1 MRLRLILPALL
12 LTLAAPSRAVEAPAA
27 ADTRRLVS
35 EWLENSSRF
44 TTLQIEFAQERQLR
58 ALRRPLSRQGK
69 LWVARDGRL
78 RWQIDDPPSLLLL
91 RPGANDDLLWLDLKK
106 RSWRRLDPD
115 EDATQGNAQ
124 ALRLLQQAQ
133 AASLADFEA
142 AFTLRSARPVAD
154 FPGRY
159 RLELDLRDRR
169 ASLAVKDVF
178 FEIEPA
184 TGALHLME
192 FQLRDG
198 SLLRTRVT
206 RVAKNVKLDPALFVF
221 DLAGL
226 SETQ

>member
-1 MRLRLILPALL
+1 MRLNFILASVFLH
-12 LTLAAPSRAVEAPAA
+12 LAMQNLACGSSD
-27 ADTRRLVS
+27 ADDIRRHVA

-44 TTLQIEFAQERQLR
+44 TTLQVEFLQERQLR

-69 LWVARDGRL
+69 LWIARDGRL

-91 RPGANDDLLWLDLKK
+91 RSRASEDPLWFDLKK
-106 RSWRRLDPD
+106 RTWRRLSPD
-115 EDATQGNAQ
+115 EDTTQGNAQ
-124 ALRLLQQAQ
+124 ALRLLQQTQ

-142 AFTLRSARPVAD
+142 AFTLRAARPVAD
-154 FPGRY
+154 SPGRW
-159 RLELDLRDRR
+159 RIELDLKDRR

-206 RVAKNVKLDPALFVF
+206 RVTKNAKLDPSLFDF
-221 DLAGL
+221 DSTGFR
-226 SETQ
+226 EDK